1 MRILVTGKNGQLGKS
16 IHKIVN
22 SEVETNNSL
31 NSHSFI
37 FVGREELDL
46 NSESNISHYFDSSK
60 KFDIIINCAAY
71 TAVDK
76 AEEEFELANQVNHL
90 AVKQLAQIAKNQQ
103 AKLIHI
109 STDYVFDG
117 ESDKPYSEADETN
130 PINVY
135 GRTKLAGEK
144 AIQELM
150 TIDAIIIRTSWVYS
164 EYGNNFVKTML
175 RLGRERDELSVV
187 SDQIGSP
194 TYATDLAGVI
204 LEIIKN
210 EEFREEDQTTQIYHY
225 SNKGEIS
232 WYEFAKE
239 IIKEANANC
248 KVHPITTEQYPALAS
263 RPKHNVMTKDKLANA
278 FGMKI
283 ISWKGA
289 LKECMLNNKEKS
301 LVSQR

>member
-16 IHKIVN
+16 IHKLV
-22 SEVETNNSL
+22 TNTEQTDD
-31 NSHSFI
+31 FV

-46 NSESNISHYFDSSK
+46 SNENNIARYFGGNA
-60 KFDIIINCAAY
+60 FDIIVNCAAY

-76 AEEEFELANQVNHL
+76 AEEEQDLANQVNHL

-117 ESDKPYSEADETN
+117 ESDKPYIETDETN

-144 AIQELM
+144 ALQEIM
-150 TIDAIIIRTSWVYS
+150 PTDAVIIRTSWVYS

-175 RLGRERDELSVV
+175 KLGQEREELSVV

-204 LEIIKN
+204 LEIIQNKSFK
-210 EEFREEDQTTQIYHY
+210 EAGQETQVYHY
-225 SNKGEIS
+225 SNAGKIS

-239 IIKEANANC
+239 IFELADIQC
-248 KVHPITTEQYPALAS
+248 SVSPITTEQYLTPAK
-263 RPKHNVMTKDKLANA
+263 RPKNTLMNKAKIAETFSMHIPDSKESLNTCMT
-278 FGMKI
+278 I
-283 ISWKGA
+283 
-289 LKECMLNNKEKS
+289 LKE
-301 LVSQR
+301 

>member
-16 IHKIVN
+16 IHKLV
-22 SEVETNNSL
+22 TNTEQTDD
-31 NSHSFI
+31 FV

-46 NSESNISHYFDSSK
+46 NSESGINHYFDNSD

-76 AEEEFELANQVNHL
+76 AEEEQYLANQVNHL
-90 AVKQLAQIAKNQQ
+90 AVKQLTEVAKTQQ

-117 ESDKPYSEADETN
+117 ESDKPYTETDETN

-135 GRTKLAGEK
+135 GRTKLAGEQVLQK
-144 AIQELM
+144 IM
-150 TIDAIIIRTSWVYS
+150 PTDAIIIRTSWVYS

-175 RLGRERDELSVV
+175 NLGKERDELNVV

-194 TYATDLAGVI
+194 TYATDLAEAI
-204 LEIIKN
+204 LKIINN
-210 EEFREEDQTTQIYHY
+210 EDFKTKEQSTEIYHY
-225 SNKGEIS
+225 SNEGNIS

-239 IIKEANANC
+239 IFKMAKADCKAN
-248 KVHPITTEQYPALAS
+248 PITTEQYSTPAR
-263 RPKHNVMTKDKLANA
+263 RPKNTLMDKDKITETFSVNIAD
-278 FGMKI
+278 
-283 ISWKGA
+283 WKESLNTCMIL
-289 LKECMLNNKEKS
+289 LKE
-301 LVSQR
+301 QQ